1 MKRWKRKI
9 EDVAEAVRAANGVCV
24 VLIGAGCSRSAGIP
38 LAGELIREVEKNIP
52 SAYRRASD
60 PRNYN
65 KVMAELNTMQ
75 RRYLLDRHIEAARIN
90 WAHLALA
97 QLFVREKIDRILT
110 VNFDPLVVRACAL
123 VGLFPA
129 IYDLATAESFR
140 KAHIAPRSVFY
151 LNGQH
156 TGFVTLNTED
166 ELERHRKRLKSI
178 VEDTGTRRTWIVVG
192 YSGAADPLLDTLAE
206 NELFEGGLYWIGH
219 AAEPDPAVRDKLL
232 EAGKDA
238 FYVGGQDADAFFTE
252 LARRLESFPP
262 ALIVRPFSHIS
273 TIVGLIDFSTGG
285 DSGKQLEA
293 ALNTQIQRA
302 EALVAELESR
312 SNAQSWLVA
321 GEFQQVLDWYE
332 RIPSPEDADKEIAAW
347 ALIESGNASDEQAN
361 SLFATDLAE
370 ARLLWSEAGRRYA
383 QALAIKGD
391 MHEAANNWGYTL
403 DSEASALAATDL
415 TEARR
420 LWSEAG
426 QRYAQVLAIK
436 GDKHEAA
443 YNWGNALDAEASAVA
458 ATDLTEAR
466 RLWSE
471 AGKRYA
477 QALAVK
483 EDKHEAACNWGA
495 ALNAEASAVAATD
508 LTEARRLWSEA
519 GQRYAQALAI
529 KEDKHEAAYNWGNA
543 LHIEASVLAATD
555 LTEARRLWSEAGQ
568 RYAQVLAIKGDKHE
582 AANNWGYVLNA
593 EASALA
599 ATDLTEARR
608 LWSEAGRRYAQ
619 ALAIKGDMHDAA
631 YNWGIALNAEA
642 SAVAATDLMEAR
654 RLWSEAGRRYAQAL
668 AIKGD
673 KHEAAYNWGAALN
686 AEASAV
692 AATDLTEARRLWS
705 EAGQRY
711 AQALAVKEDKHEA
724 ANNWGNAYLCQYQA
738 LRAVDADEAVRCLD
752 EGERIL
758 LQAEGMKEGSAA
770 YNLACVAALRGN
782 VDAALAWLRLSREK
796 GELPSA
802 SHIRADRDF
811 DGIRA
816 APAFV
821 AGWQAL
827 FGPDEP
833 WV

>member
-9 EDVAEAVRAANGVCV
+9 EDVAEAVRAADGECV

-38 LAGELIREVEKNIP
+38 LAGELIREVEKAFP
-52 SAYRRASD
+52 AAHRRASD

-65 KVMAELNTMQ
+65 KVMTELTTMQ
-75 RRYLLDRHIEAARIN
+75 RRQLLDRHIDAARIN

-129 IYDLATAESFR
+129 IYDLATAERFR

-347 ALIESGNASDEQAN
+347 ALVELGSASDEQAKGV
-361 SLFATDLAE
+361 LATDLAE
-370 ARLLWSEAGRRYA
+370 ARRLWSEAGRRYA

-391 MHEAANNWGYTL
+391 MHEAANNWG
-403 DSEASALAATDL
+403 
-415 TEARR
+415 
-420 LWSEAG
+420 
-426 QRYAQVLAIK
+426 
-436 GDKHEAA
+436 
-443 YNWGNALDAEASAVA
+443 
-458 ATDLTEAR
+458 
-466 RLWSE
+466 
-471 AGKRYA
+471 
-477 QALAVK
+477 
-483 EDKHEAACNWGA
+483 
-495 ALNAEASAVAATD
+495 
-508 LTEARRLWSEA
+508 
-519 GQRYAQALAI
+519 
-529 KEDKHEAAYNWGNA
+529 
-543 LHIEASVLAATD
+543 
-555 LTEARRLWSEAGQ
+555 
-568 RYAQVLAIKGDKHE
+568 
-582 AANNWGYVLNA
+582 
-593 EASALA
+593 
-599 ATDLTEARR
+599 
-608 LWSEAGRRYAQ
+608 
-619 ALAIKGDMHDAA
+619 
-631 YNWGIALNAEA
+631 
-642 SAVAATDLMEAR
+642 
-654 RLWSEAGRRYAQAL
+654 
-668 AIKGD
+668 
-673 KHEAAYNWGAALN
+673 
-686 AEASAV
+686 
-692 AATDLTEARRLWS
+692 
-705 EAGQRY
+705 
-711 AQALAVKEDKHEA
+711 
-724 ANNWGNAYLCQYQA
+724 NAYLHQYQA
-738 LRAVDADEAVRCLD
+738 LREVDADEAVRCLD
-752 EGERIL
+752 QAERIL
-758 LQAEGMKEGSAA
+758 LQAEGMQEGYAA

-821 AGWQAL
+821 AGWRAL

>member
-1 MKRWKRKI
+1 MNRWKRKV
-9 EDVAEAVRAANGVCV
+9 EDVAEAVRAADGECV

-38 LAGELIREVEKNIP
+38 LAGELIREVEKAFP
-52 SAYRRASD
+52 ASHRRASD

-75 RRYLLDRHIEAARIN
+75 RRQLLNRHIDAARIN

-129 IYDLATAESFR
+129 IYDLATAERFR

-321 GEFQQVLDWYE
+321 GAFQQVLDWYE
-332 RIPSPEDADKEIAAW
+332 RIPSPEDADREIAAW
-347 ALIESGNASDEQAN
+347 ALIRLGNTSAEQAKGV
-361 SLFATDLAE
+361 LATDLAE
-370 ARLLWSEAGRRYA
+370 ARRLWSEAGRRFA
-383 QALAIKGD
+383 KALAIKGD
-391 MHEAANNWGYTL
+391 MHDAAYNWGNAL
-403 DSEASALAATDL
+403 DAEASALAATDL

-426 QRYAQVLAIK
+426 QRYGQALAIK

-443 YNWGNALDAEASAVA
+443 NNWGN
-458 ATDLTEAR
+458 
-466 RLWSE
+466 
-471 AGKRYA
+471 
-477 QALAVK
+477 
-483 EDKHEAACNWGA
+483 

-519 GQRYAQALAI
+519 GRRYAQALAI
-529 KEDKHEAAYNWGNA
+529 KGDMHEAASNWGAALDAEASAVAVTDLTGARRLWSEAGERFAQALAIKGDKHEAAYNWGNA

-555 LTEARRLWSEAGQ
+555 LTEARRLWSEAG
-568 RYAQVLAIKGDKHE
+568 
-582 AANNWGYVLNA
+582 
-593 EASALA
+593 
-599 ATDLTEARR
+599 
-608 LWSEAGRRYAQ
+608 RRYAQ
-619 ALAIKGDMHDAA
+619 ALAIKGNIYQAA
-631 YNWGIALNAEA
+631 
-642 SAVAATDLMEAR
+642 S
-654 RLWSEAGRRYAQAL
+654 
-668 AIKGD
+668 
-673 KHEAAYNWGAALN
+673 
-686 AEASAV
+686 
-692 AATDLTEARRLWS
+692 
-705 EAGQRY
+705 
-711 AQALAVKEDKHEA
+711 
-724 ANNWGNAYLCQYQA
+724 NWGNAYLCQYQA
-738 LRAVDADEAVRCLD
+738 LREVDADEAVRCLD

-758 LQAEGMKEGSAA
+758 LQAEGMQEGYAA
-770 YNLACVAALRGN
+770 YNLACVAALRGD

-821 AGWQAL
+821 AGWRAL

>member
-9 EDVAEAVRAANGVCV
+9 EDVAEAVRAADGECV

-38 LAGELIREVEKNIP
+38 LAGELIREVEEAFP
-52 SAYRRASD
+52 AAHRRASD

-75 RRYLLDRHIEAARIN
+75 RRQLLNRHIDAARIN

-332 RIPSPEDADKEIAAW
+332 RIPSPKDADKEIAAW
-347 ALIESGNASDEQAN
+347 ALVELGSASDEQAKGV
-361 SLFATDLAE
+361 LATHLAE
-370 ARLLWSEAGRRYA
+370 ARRLWSEAGQRYA

-391 MHEAANNWGYTL
+391 MHEAASNWGAAL
-403 DSEASALAATDL
+403 DAEASAVAVTDLTGARRLWSEAGERFAQALAIKEDKHEAAYNWGIALNAEASAVAATDLREARRLWSEAGQRYAQALAIKGDKHEAAYNWGVALHAEASALAATDL

-426 QRYAQVLAIK
+426 QRYAQ
-436 GDKHEAA
+436 
-443 YNWGNALDAEASAVA
+443 
-458 ATDLTEAR
+458 
-466 RLWSE
+466 
-471 AGKRYA
+471 
-477 QALAVK
+477 
-483 EDKHEAACNWGA
+483 
-495 ALNAEASAVAATD
+495 
-508 LTEARRLWSEA
+508 
-519 GQRYAQALAI
+519 
-529 KEDKHEAAYNWGNA
+529 
-543 LHIEASVLAATD
+543 
-555 LTEARRLWSEAGQ
+555 
-568 RYAQVLAIKGDKHE
+568 
-582 AANNWGYVLNA
+582 
-593 EASALA
+593 
-599 ATDLTEARR
+599 
-608 LWSEAGRRYAQ
+608 
-619 ALAIKGDMHDAA
+619 
-631 YNWGIALNAEA
+631 
-642 SAVAATDLMEAR
+642 
-654 RLWSEAGRRYAQAL
+654 AL

-673 KHEAAYNWGAALN
+673 KYEAA
-686 AEASAV
+686 S
-692 AATDLTEARRLWS
+692 
-705 EAGQRY
+705 
-711 AQALAVKEDKHEA
+711 
-724 ANNWGNAYLCQYQA
+724 NWGNAYLCQYQA
-738 LRAVDADEAVRCLD
+738 LRAVDSDEAVRCLD
-752 EGERIL
+752 EGKRIL
-758 LQAEGMKEGSAA
+758 LQAEGMQEGYAA
-770 YNLACVAALRGN
+770 YNLACVAALRGD
-782 VDAALAWLRLSREK
+782 VDAALAWLRVSHQK
-796 GELPSA
+796 GYLPSA

-821 AGWQAL
+821 AGWRAL